1 MRRWATIGI
10 ILSAVG
16 IAVYFGTGQASIPFG
31 ARAPA
36 QKAAA
41 PAIPVRATL
50 VERADV
56 PVFLSGLGTVQA
68 FNSVLI
74 KSRVDGQI
82 IKINFTEGKDVRA
95 GDILAEID
103 PAPFEAAL
111 AQAQATKL
119 KDQAQLENA
128 RLDLER
134 ASRLAATNAIS
145 KQQLDTARALV
156 AQLDA
161 TVKADQAMIDMAQT
175 QLNYSRIH
183 SPIDGRAG
191 TRLVDAGNIVRGAND
206 AAGIVT
212 INQLNPIFVN
222 FSLPADSLPKIRASA
237 KSGEVNVT
245 VQDSDGID
253 LITGKLSVVDNQI
266 NPATASIIY
275 KATFDNTAE
284 LLWPGQF
291 VNVRV
296 ELEVRRDVIAV
307 PVTAVQQGPDGPYAF
322 VVGQNRVVQKRA
334 LKVGLLN
341 KTTAIIDGGLQA
353 GELVVTEGQY
363 RIQAGSSVE
372 VLPETGQPLG

>member
-1 MRRWATIGI
+1 
-10 ILSAVG
+10 V
-16 IAVYFGTGQASIPFG
+16 VQ
-31 ARAPA
+31 
-36 QKAAA
+36 
-41 PAIPVRATL
+41 
-50 VERADV
+50 RADV

-103 PAPFEAAL
+103 PAPFEATL

-119 KDQAQLENA
+119 KNQAQLENA

-145 KQQLDTARALV
+145 KQQLDTARTLV

-222 FSLPADSLPKIRASA
+222 FPLPADSLPKIRASA

-245 VQDSDGID
+245 VQDSNGID

-266 NPATASIIY
+266 NPATASVIY

-334 LKVGLLN
+334 LKLGLLN
-341 KTTAIIDGGLQA
+341 KTTAVIDDGLQP

-363 RIQAGSSVE
+363 RIQAGSTVD
-372 VLPETGQPLG
+372 VLPESGQPLG

>member
-237 KSGEVNVT
+237 KRGEVNVT
-245 VQDSDGID
+245 VQDSNGID
-253 LITGKLSVVDNQI
+253 LSTGKLSVVDNQI

-322 VVGQNRVVQKRA
+322 VVGQNRVVQKRS

-372 VLPETGQPLG
+372 ILPESGQPLG